1 MLFSR
6 GQKIKNV
13 TKIEQ
18 KRLFFVRFLVS
29 FFWRL
34 YIFNFL
40 FGSLFEQDHLLN
52 LFVLGIYAK
61 R

>member
-40 FGSLFEQDHLLN
+40 FGSFFEQDRLLN